1 MTSINRTH
9 IEPTTIIDGSMTGA
23 FFGGLLGI
31 PISLLA
37 AIGVNQFAPTSN
49 GFQNYSAVES
59 RELKTFF
66 VIESISI
73 VAGGILGGAISAF
86 QK

>member
-37 AIGVNQFAPTSN
+37 AIGVNHFSPSTNSL
-49 GFQNYSAVES
+49 QNYSAVES
-59 RELKTFF
+59 PEIKTFF
-66 VIESISI
+66 LVESISI
-73 VAGGILGGAISAF
+73 VAGAILGGAISAF